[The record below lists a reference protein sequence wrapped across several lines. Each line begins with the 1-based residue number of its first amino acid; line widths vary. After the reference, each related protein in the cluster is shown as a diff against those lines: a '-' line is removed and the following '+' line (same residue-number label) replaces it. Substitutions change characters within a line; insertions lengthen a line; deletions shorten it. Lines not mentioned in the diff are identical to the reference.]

1 MDAGTTVHGHGKV
14 VSFLNATEI
23 ETELRESVFGACDAF
38 IPMLFAETPPGS
50 AMAAS
55 IALPIFVIAACVLF
69 AAFLVFRHSKEDR
82 NTIKALRSQRDL
94 GFNGPL
100 YDASVMVTTH
110 PDFPAPSDDGYL
122 NVNMTVNPMYSGY
135 SSSGSS
141 VTSSD
146 DDTQEPS
153 SDHRRSDPFKQSKG
167 GKGAKHGAK
176 TMKRLA
182 REEWVASMPADVTPQ
197 APVNALVM
205 MFNTKQTN
213 QESNYWGVPAS
224 GSLAAGAGLSR
235 KERRASKKAAKKA
248 QKAGSSCS
256 GAFNSPLSNA
266 DNDPPA
272 SEFDTDDSRNA
283 SDDEYGIFAQ
293 DGFEDGEKI
302 WMEWG

>member
-1 MDAGTTVHGHGKV
+1 
-14 VSFLNATEI
+14 
-23 ETELRESVFGACDAF
+23 
-38 IPMLFAETPPGS
+38 
-50 AMAAS
+50 MAAS

-69 AAFLVFRHSKEDR
+69 AAFFVFRHSKEDR

-100 YDASVMVTTH
+100 YDASVMVTTN
-110 PDFPAPSDDGYL
+110 PDFPAPSDHGYL

-167 GKGAKHGAK
+167 DKGAKHGAK

-205 MFNTKQTN
+205 MFDAKQTN
-213 QESNYWGVPAS
+213 QESNHWGIPAS

-235 KERRASKKAAKKA
+235 KERRTSKKAAKKA
-248 QKAGSSCS
+248 QKAGSGYYS
-256 GAFNSPLSNA
+256 GAFDSPLSNA
-266 DNDPPA
+266 DNDPA
-272 SEFDTDDSRNA
+272 SGYDTDDSRNA
-283 SDDEYGIFAQ
+283 SDDDYIDTGIFAQ
-293 DGFEDGEKI
+293 DGFEDGGEI